1 MQEKVVFK
9 LDVFDEKI
17 KRRAMKVVCE
27 FPGVTLI
34 DVKEKGK
41 LKVSGEFDKFQ
52 MTKKLKKIYEYVDI
66 IALERDGEPKQKSD
80 PAKKPEL
87 NPLSKK
93 KKKPELN
100 PVSKREKK
108 PEPLVKKAPSFRLW
122 KIGFF

>member
-9 LDVFDEKI
+9 LDVFDERI

-66 IALERDGEPKQKSD
+66 IALEHDEGPKKQSV
-80 PAKKPEL
+80 
-87 NPLSKK
+87 
-93 KKKPELN
+93 
-100 PVSKREKK
+100 PVKK
-108 PEPLVKKAPSFRLW
+108 PEPIVKKAAPKKKSDPVKKPEPIVKKAASFRHW
-122 KIGFF
+122 KLSFF

>member
-9 LDVFDEKI
+9 LDVFDERI
-17 KRRAMKVVCE
+17 KQRAMKVVCD

-52 MTKKLKKIYEYVDI
+52 MTKKLKKIYKYVDI
-66 IALERDGEPKQKSD
+66 IALEHDGEPKKNPD
-80 PAKKPEL
+80 P
-87 NPLSKK
+87 
-93 KKKPELN
+93 
-100 PVSKREKK
+100 VKK
-108 PEPLVKKAPSFRLW
+108 PEPIVKKAPSFRRW